1 MLKSLHQFCQDI
13 SGSIIMVKI
22 KGKDNTFNKD
32 VKVRSEKKC
41 NMHCYGFWEIIY
53 IIVMWLSINIAL
65 ESLPIGTVV
74 FHLIWQLSMKMNQ
87 WYLPKII
94 WTHEIISPDLQ

>member
-41 NMHCYGFWEIIY
+41 NMHCYGFWKIIY

-65 ESLPIGTVV
+65 ESLPIGGVPSDMTVESENDI
-74 FHLIWQLSMKMNQ
+74 FQFGHMKLYRLI
-87 WYLPKII
+87 YR
-94 WTHEIISPDLQ
+94 LQ

>member
-1 MLKSLHQFCQDI
+1 MLKSLHQFFQDI
-13 SGSIIMVKI
+13 PASIIIVKL
-22 KGKDNTFNKD
+22 KGKVNTFKD

-65 ESLPIGTVV
+65 ESLSIGSVPSDMTVESEND
-74 FHLIWQLSMKMNQ
+74 IWS
-87 WYLPKII
+87 
-94 WTHEIISPDLQ
+94 HEIISPDLQ